1 MDALI
6 PSDARHGYGGEVA
19 WWQCRRFEVPAAIA
33 ASPGQELQIECGTG
47 ILCSTNMPS
56 ANSTLNPERG
66 QSARYVVG

>member
-1 MDALI
+1 MDALM
-6 PSDARHGYGGEVA
+6 PSDARHGYGRRSRVVA
-19 WWQCRRFEVPAAIA
+19 VPPIEVPAAIA